1 MKNSIKDVTDIE
13 RFNAFTEASG
23 SGWWQLNIEKKRYK
37 FCKAFCDLFGWKD
50 NLILAE
56 DFFSCVR
63 EDCREAEKFR
73 QWEMTFEIN
82 SHNECICPMISK
94 RGEVW
99 IKFMM
104 SGHHKFAEGEFAFG
118 TYKILPSD
126 EASKE
131 LKLEAAEEKNTGGY
145 NKKVLSGFNS
155 ALAIVSDLIT
165 GKSTGNEI
173 ETLLQLAID
182 IFGLDNA
189 SLFKFLDDKETVT
202 CMKSIAS
209 SAAGANFFGKSSK
222 EILVAKTKWLYG
234 RLLSKNSVVLN
245 SLAELPAEASMEY
258 DLFNSVNIR
267 STIVI
272 PIVIDNVVTNY
283 LGVDMIGKERKWSNE
298 DYIGLLFLSRI
309 FAIYLSITQLRYE
322 SRSGKDIKSI
332 FLNYMPFGY
341 AKLHL
346 TRDAKGKIVDFEVK
360 EANARINSFYANA
373 DFVAGAVGSKMFF
386 GDELNAKLHF
396 LALTADKLSDEY
408 IVRNPDGTYYR
419 KIAYSLEKDNIAL
432 VNMDVS
438 EAEST
443 KKSLSVS
450 EKLFKDLFAS
460 IPIGEALYNE
470 DEKMTDMNDAFTEIF
485 GLSSL
490 EDVKNFRLLDE
501 HNMKE
506 SDKVKLRETGALS
519 FRIEN
524 YDFAKVDNYTTR
536 RKGITNLNCKMCKL
550 YDDEKKFRG
559 YFFICM
565 EDDNSIVEGSRR
577 NDFDDFFS
585 QIGDYAKIGY
595 AKYNLLDG
603 NGFATKQWF
612 KNLNMTED
620 SNIKDFLASSLT
632 HIVGDF
638 DKVKQ
643 LEADIIS
650 GKIKETS
657 GELRVKEDNGGL
669 KWLYSTLL
677 VDKYRPD
684 KNVVE
689 CISVNYDITS
699 FKEVEKELSEARIN
713 AENMDKMKS
722 AFLANMSHEIRTP
735 LNAIVGFSDLLSS
748 AESVQE
754 REEYLSILHENND
767 MLLKL
772 INDILDLSKLE
783 ANAIEFNY
791 ADTDINVLISDIV
804 KVTQLKTKDDVK
816 VLFDMA
822 SPICHLNTDRY
833 RLSQVIS
840 NFAGNAVKFTEHG
853 NINIGYEWLDDDRI
867 KFHVRDTGPGIDSEK
882 QQKIFDRFVKL
893 NDFEQGTGLGL
904 SISESIVKKMGGQI
918 GVNSTLG
925 DGSCFWFILPADR
938 NEATSA
944 DQETEKVSAGDGKGG
959 AALKLKSKEEAE
971 AEFNTPRQPFI
982 LVAEDIDSNYILD
995 RALLKGCRLERAK
1008 DGEEAVSM
1016 ARALNPDI
1024 ILMDIQMPKMTGIE
1038 AAKKIREFNKS
1049 VPIIAV
1055 TAFAYKQDKEDA
1067 LESGCNDFVTK
1078 PINARQL
1085 KAKIKHFLSE
1095 INTHLFIF

>member
-50 NLILAE
+50 NLISVD
-56 DFFSCVR
+56 DFFNYVR
-63 EDCREAEKFR
+63 ADCRESEKHR
-73 QWEMTFEIN
+73 QWELTFEID
-82 SHNECICPMISK
+82 SHHECICPMISK

-99 IKFMM
+99 IKFKM
-104 SGHHKFAEGEFAFG
+104 SGHKKYSEGEFAFG
-118 TYKILPSD
+118 TYKILPA
-126 EASKE
+126 EQASKE
-131 LKLEAAEEKNTGGY
+131 LELEAVEENNAGGY

-165 GKSTGNEI
+165 GKSNGNEI
-173 ETLLQLAID
+173 ETLLRLAID
-182 IFGLDNA
+182 IFALDNA
-189 SLFKFLDDKETVT
+189 SLFKFLDDKKTVT

-209 SAAGANFFGKSSK
+209 TSEGANFFGKTSG
-222 EILVAKTKWLYG
+222 EIVVTRTKWLYS
-234 RLLSKNSVVLN
+234 RLLSNNSIILN
-245 SLAELPAEASMEY
+245 SLSELPPEAAVEY
-258 DLFNSVNIR
+258 DLFSSVSIK

-283 LGVDMIGKERKWSNE
+283 LGVDMIGKERKWSSE

-309 FAIYLSITQLRYE
+309 FAVYLSITQLRYE
-322 SRSGKDIKSI
+322 SNSGKDIKSI

-346 TRDAKGKIVDFEVK
+346 SRDAKGKIVDFDVN
-360 EANARINSFYANA
+360 EANARINTFYANA
-373 DFVAGAVGSKMFF
+373 EFVSGAEGSKMFF
-386 GDELNAKLHF
+386 GDELIAKLNF

-419 KIAYSLEKDNIAL
+419 KIAYSLGKDDIAL
-432 VNMDVS
+432 VTMDVS

-443 KKSLSVS
+443 KKSLSMS
-450 EKLFKDLFAS
+450 EKLFKDLFTS
-460 IPIGEALYNE
+460 IPIGEALYDE
-470 DEKMTDMNDAFTEIF
+470 HEKMTDMNDAFMEIF
-485 GLSSL
+485 GLTSL
-490 EDVKNFRLLDE
+490 EDVKDFHLLDE
-501 HNMKE
+501 HNMDE
-506 SDKVKLRETGALS
+506 NDKKKLREGDALS
-519 FRIEN
+519 FRIED
-524 YDFAKVDNYTTR
+524 YDFSKVDNYVTR
-536 RKGITNLNCKMCKL
+536 RHGKTNLNCKMSKL
-550 YDDEKKFRG
+550 YDDEKNFMG

-577 NDFDDFFS
+577 HDFDDFFS

-595 AKYNLLDG
+595 AKYNLVDG
-603 NGFATKQWF
+603 SGFATKQWF
-612 KNLNMTED
+612 RNMNLHEE
-620 SNIKDFLASSLT
+620 SAIKDFFASSSLS
-632 HIVGDF
+632 IDGDVE
-638 DKVKQ
+638 KIRQV
-643 LEADIIS
+643 EEDIKS
-650 GKIKETS
+650 GKIKEIS
-657 GELRVKEDNGGL
+657 GELRVKEDDGSI
-669 KWLYSTLL
+669 KWLYSTSL
-677 VDKYRPD
+677 VVKFRPE
-684 KNVVE
+684 KNIVE

-699 FKEVEKELSEARIN
+699 FKEVQQELSEARIN

-783 ANAIEFNY
+783 AGAIEFKY

-822 SPICHLNTDRY
+822 SPVCHLNTDRY

-853 NINIGYEWLDDDRI
+853 NINIGYEWIDNDHI
-867 KFHVRDTGPGIDSEK
+867 KFHVRDTGPGIDNEK
-882 QQKIFDRFVKL
+882 QLKIFDRFVKL

-938 NEATSA
+938 KEATSA
-944 DQETEKVSAGDGKGG
+944 DQETEKASAGDGKSR

-995 RALLKGCRLERAK
+995 KALLKGCRLERAK

-1095 INTHLFIF
+1095 INTHMFLF